1 VLAVGPPMVR
11 GHLSEGMRISLV
23 RHTEMAEQLIMLRV
37 VVSSTAQSVLRHS
50 PTEAFRVDVV
60 DK

>member
-1 VLAVGPPMVR
+1 MVR